1 MSSLCNFL
9 RFCDLFRFSIS
20 VNQWLY
26 NFDRLMKGGSFTEL
40 ATAANYAEILGL
52 LTILEW
58 STWLAEHISEYGEV
72 NDNNVQEL

>member
-1 MSSLCNFL
+1 
-9 RFCDLFRFSIS
+9 
-20 VNQWLY
+20 
-26 NFDRLMKGGSFTEL
+26 MKGGSFTEL

-72 NDNNVQEL
+72 NDNNVQAAHIEYENWKPRKK